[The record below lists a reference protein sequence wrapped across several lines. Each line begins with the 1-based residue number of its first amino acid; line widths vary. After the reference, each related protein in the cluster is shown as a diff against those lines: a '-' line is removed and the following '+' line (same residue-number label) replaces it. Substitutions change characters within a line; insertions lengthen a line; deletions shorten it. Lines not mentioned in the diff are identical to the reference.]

1 MANLDRTVL
10 FRQIERLYQ
19 GGTSTAQTDSQL
31 LDRFLTCRDEG
42 AFEAIISLHGPMVLS
57 LCRRFLRDPRDIED
71 AFQATFL
78 ILARKA
84 GSIRKREVLSSWLY
98 GVAYRVAT
106 RARTDLLRRRS
117 FETGVSVLDDLPGA
131 DAPEADEFG
140 PLIDLEL
147 NRLPEKYR
155 APIVLCYL
163 KEQTHDQAAAALR
176 WPIGTVRSRLA
187 RGRELLRARLTRRG
201 CAPASAFLG
210 LGPATSWRACN
221 ASVPQPLVEA
231 TLAAAGRFLGDPSAA
246 GPAAITFSSSLS
258 GSASAL
264 AQGVLTTMAMTQIKV
279 WSVGLVA
286 TGLLLGG
293 AGAGAWAVG
302 SARAGNQADKPGATQ
317 DAAPRPTQKAASAL
331 PAADLAPGPVPANE
345 APDTDRRLA
354 DLERKLDALMLLVE
368 QKLGPFLEVR
378 PSDAQKMPP
387 QLPSPARNMAGE
399 VVPRPILPPSAVD
412 MQTQRSS
419 DRPPPRAEPMPPMAQ
434 NVPLGPQQELSPLE
448 PPRQREQS
456 PLETNQLPQ
465 AKLSPQDRQSAPL
478 PSQELPPTA
487 RDDLAPVAPPDA
499 PSDPQKNSPAA
510 AQSSLEVLAAS
521 KAGSDRPAAPR
532 FQREPFD
539 AVIRERAS
547 LKEME
552 AQIKIAIGQFER
564 NKALF
569 GQGMLGKDSF
579 ETSLGQIRLLLG
591 RLEGWDDD
599 LADEAERLKLEDLK
613 KQAEIKVAMAQR
625 NAMSAIVAR
634 NTRLNDRKKGM
645 VSTEDIAKAD
655 SDDAAAQA
663 NVQVKEVEGKE
674 LELKLDQLH
683 RRRRQVQ
690 LDIAW
695 VRKLVPELAKEQEH
709 GPGTQSGAEPGPN
722 RPF

>member
-1 MANLDRTVL
+1 MANLDRAVL

-42 AFEAIISLHGPMVLS
+42 AFEAIVSLHGPMVLS

-84 GSIRKREVLSSWLY
+84 SSIRKREVLSSWLY
-98 GVAYRVAT
+98 GVAYRVAI

-117 FETGVSVLDDLPGA
+117 LETGVSVLDDIPGSE
-131 DAPEADEFG
+131 APETDEFG

-163 KEQTHDQAAAALR
+163 KEQTHDQAAVELR
-176 WPIGTVRSRLA
+176 WPVGTVRSRLA
-187 RGRELLRARLTRRG
+187 RGRELLRVRLTRRG
-201 CAPASAFLG
+201 CAPASALLG
-210 LGPATSWRACN
+210 LGPGASWRAWN
-221 ASVPQPLVEA
+221 ASVPQPLVDA
-231 TLAAAGRFLGDPSAA
+231 TLAAAGRFLRDASAA

-258 GSASAL
+258 GSASTL
-264 AQGVLTTMAMTQIKV
+264 AQGVLTTMAMTQIKI

-286 TGLLLGG
+286 TGVLLGA

-302 SARAGNQADKPGATQ
+302 SARAGNQADRPRATQ
-317 DAAPRPTQKAASAL
+317 DAAPLPPPKPASAL
-331 PAADLAPGPVPANE
+331 PAADLAPGPGPANE
-345 APDTDRRLA
+345 APNTDRRLA
-354 DLERKLDALMLLVE
+354 DLERKLDALLRLVE

-378 PSDAQKMPP
+378 PSDAQRMPS
-387 QLPSPARNMAGE
+387 QMRSPAFIPQGDNPPGN
-399 VVPRPILPPSAVD
+399 VLPPSPVD

-419 DRPPPRAEPMPPMAQ
+419 DRPPPRAEPMPPMPQ
-434 NVPLGPQQELSPLE
+434 NVPLGPQPELSPLQ
-448 PPRQREQS
+448 PPKQPQQS
-456 PLETNQLPQ
+456 PSAIDQLPQ
-465 AKLSPQDRQSAPL
+465 AKLPPQDRQPTPA
-478 PSQELPPTA
+478 PSQELPPPA
-487 RDDLAPVAPPDA
+487 RDDLAPEPQPDGPIDA
-499 PSDPQKNSPAA
+499 PKNPPPVS
-510 AQSSLEVLAAS
+510 QRSVEVMTAS
-521 KAGSDRPAAPR
+521 KAGGDLAAAPR
-532 FQREPFD
+532 IQREPFD
-539 AVIRERAS
+539 PAIRERAS

-569 GQGMLGKDSF
+569 GQGMLGRDSF

-599 LADEAERLKLEDLK
+599 LADESERLKLEHLK
-613 KQAEIKVAMAQR
+613 KKAEIKVAMAQR

-634 NTRLNDRKKGM
+634 NTHLNDRKKGM

-655 SDDAAAQA
+655 SDEAAAQA

-674 LELKLDQLH
+674 LELKLDQLG

-695 VRKLVPELAKEQEH
+695 VRRLVPELTREP
-709 GPGTQSGAEPGPN
+709 GPGTQTGQESGQN